1 MVIWL
6 EYQGLLQCWT
16 CSWAFSI
23 LGPLGLSFPDLGVPG
38 LPVLKGSQKGGPEG
52 EENDDGDD
60 DDNGDDDD
68 DDDGDNGNDK
78 HFV

>member
-6 EYQGLLQCWT
+6 QYQGLVKCWT